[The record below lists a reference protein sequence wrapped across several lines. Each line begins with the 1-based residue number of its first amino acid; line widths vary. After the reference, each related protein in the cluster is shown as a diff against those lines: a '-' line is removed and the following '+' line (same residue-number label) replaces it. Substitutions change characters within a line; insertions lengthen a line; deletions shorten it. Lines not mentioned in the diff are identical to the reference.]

1 MSTIRLLGGEGVDGK
16 YGWGQTTSNHQM
28 SQFEFSRC
36 VDIKSFEDTFFQM
49 YSLNFNKDFEIT
61 LIEIEFT
68 DEKKVM
74 NRL

>member
-1 MSTIRLLGGEGVDGK
+1 MSTIRLLGREGEDGE

-28 SQFEFSRC
+28 SQFEFNRC
-36 VDIKSFEDTFFQM
+36 IDIKSFEYFFFR
-49 YSLNFNKDFEIT
+49 YIHWISIKYFEIT

>member
-1 MSTIRLLGGEGVDGK
+1 
-16 YGWGQTTSNHQM
+16 M

-36 VDIKSFEDTFFQM
+36 VDIKSFEDNFFQM